1 MNPINLPELE
11 NLAKIVRKNIL
22 TSTTTAG
29 SGHPTSSLS
38 ATDMITVL
46 MFAGF
51 FRANLE
57 DPNQINNDRL
67 IFSKGH
73 AAPLL
78 YALYAV
84 AGKID
89 QQELQTLR
97 KFGSRLEGHPTMNF
111 EYTEAATG
119 SLGQG
124 LGVGLGM
131 SLKAK
136 MDNLDYRTFVLLGDS
151 ELAEGSVWEAMQL
164 ASFYQA
170 NNLIGILDVNRLG
183 QRGETMQGYDLENYR
198 KKVEAFGWQ
207 AILLDGHDLQEI
219 YKAFETAITST
230 HRPSMLIAKTLKGKG
245 VEFLEDQDGF
255 HGKAVSPQML
265 SKALAEI
272 GQIKEIVGKVALPS
286 SQPAQ
291 SSPALETIPAKE
303 YQLGDMIATRKA
315 YGQALLE
322 TANPEVVVLDAETS
336 NSTHAEDFK
345 KVYPDRF
352 LEMFITEQNMV
363 STALGLARRGKIPF
377 VSTFSAFFSRAFD
390 QIRMSQYSA
399 PNIKLVGSHCGCS
412 IGEDGS
418 SQMGLEDLGMMRT
431 IQNMVIMYPADAVST
446 QKIVS
451 LASQNQ
457 GNFYIRTTRA
467 QTQVIY
473 TKEQE
478 FEIGG
483 SHTMHQS
490 KEDQITIVGAGITLQ
505 ESLKAFDK
513 LTKEGVKVRIIDLY
527 CIKPIDKPTLQ
538 KAGLETGKILVVE
551 DHYPEG
557 GIFSA
562 VAEALAQDKVKIFSL
577 AVTKMPRSGTP
588 AQLLEHQQIDSQGI
602 YQKAKQILAK
612 S

>member
-1 MNPINLPELE
+1 MNPINFLELE
-11 NLAKIVRKNIL
+11 NLAKLVRKNIL

-38 ATDMITVL
+38 ATDLMTVL

-136 MDNLDYRTFVLLGDS
+136 MDGLDYKTFVLLGDS
-151 ELAEGSVWEAMQL
+151 ELAEGSIWEAMQL

-170 NNLIGILDVNRLG
+170 SNLIGILDVNRLG
-183 QRGETMQGYDLENYR
+183 QRGETMQGHDLEDYR
-198 KKVEAFGWQ
+198 RKVEAFGWR
-207 AILLDGHDLQEI
+207 AILLDGHNLQEI
-219 YKAFETAITST
+219 HKAFETAITSR

-245 VEFLEDQDGF
+245 VGFLEDQDGF

-265 SKALAEI
+265 TKALAEI
-272 GQIKEIVGKVALPS
+272 GKMKEAIGKVSLPP
-286 SQPAQ
+286 SQPAKSQ
-291 SSPALETIPAKE
+291 PASKAVHHKE
-303 YQLGDMIATRKA
+303 YQLGDMVATRKA

-322 TANPEVVVLDAETS
+322 VENPEVVVLDAETS

-363 STALGLARRGKIPF
+363 STALGLSRRGKIPF

-431 IQNMVIMYPADAVST
+431 VQNMVIMYPADAVST
-446 QKIVS
+446 QKIVT

-478 FEIGG
+478 FKIGG
-483 SHTMHQS
+483 SHTVHQS
-490 KEDQITIVGAGITLQ
+490 KEDEITIVGAGITLQ

-513 LTKEGVKVRIIDLY
+513 LTKEGIKVRIIDLY
-527 CIKPIDKPTLQ
+527 CVKPIDKPTLQ
-538 KAGLETGKILVVE
+538 KASLETGKILVVE

-562 VAEALAQDKVKIFSL
+562 VAEALAQDKAEIFSL
-577 AVTKMPRSGTP
+577 AVTKMPKSGTP
-588 AQLLEHQQIDSQGI
+588 AQILEHQQIDSQAI
-602 YQKAKQILAK
+602 YKRVKQILIK
-612 S
+612 L

>member
-38 ATDMITVL
+38 ATDLMTVL

-136 MDNLDYRTFVLLGDS
+136 MDSLDYRTFVLLGDS

-207 AILLDGHDLQEI
+207 AILLDGHNLQEI
-219 YKAFETAITST
+219 YKAFETAVTST
-230 HRPSMLIAKTLKGKG
+230 HQPSMLIAKTLKGKG

-272 GQIKEIVGKVALPS
+272 GQTKEVVGKVALPS

-303 YQLGDMIATRKA
+303 YQLGDMIATRGA

-483 SHTMHQS
+483 SHTVHQS

-527 CIKPIDKPTLQ
+527 CIKPVDKPTLQ

-562 VAEALAQDKVKIFSL
+562 VAEALAQDKVEIFSL